1 MALVSIKFSF
11 NEDVR
16 RIKVSKQIAY
26 PEMLSL
32 LQSLFKLPESDWAGL
47 RLKYMDN
54 EGDFCTVSSE
64 LELREA
70 FHAKKDDVLKLELSF
85 PKKAEFV
92 QSPFVN
98 AIRRRIQQDL
108 LSHQQQQQ
116 QTQPQQQTEARRC
129 AWPERVNRRTTIFG
143 LTEEGI
149 ALMDA
154 HKYNEAKEIFA
165 NQAEMF
171 RCPWKKSVPF
181 YNIACCEALLGNT
194 DSALAYLSKAI
205 NCGYKNVQHM
215 DQDKDLDSLRGLDA
229 FEVMMGEIR
238 NPPQIEKKKDCRW
251 KGRFQ
256 NMNCHQQ
263 QPNVETKPDNVITS
277 PSVVVI
283 TSPLVEV
290 KEDKVE
296 TCPVFSTVTGEIV
309 GEIKS
314 TTPVAEP
321 VVVLEQKTE
330 AQPVVA
336 EPVEFEAELNSLF
349 QMGFTNERKNK
360 KVLRKTNGNLSA
372 AVVLL
377 LR

>member
-1 MALVSIKFSF
+1 
-11 NEDVR
+11 
-16 RIKVSKQIAY
+16 
-26 PEMLSL
+26 L
-32 LQSLFKLPESDWAGL
+32 L
-47 RLKYMDN
+47 
-54 EGDFCTVSSE
+54 
-64 LELREA
+64 
-70 FHAKKDDVLKLELSF
+70 
-85 PKKAEFV
+85 
-92 QSPFVN
+92 
-98 AIRRRIQQDL
+98 
-108 LSHQQQQQ
+108 HQQQQQ
-116 QTQPQQQTEARRC
+116 PQQQQSDPLVNLLLNTIKGRFQQGFQQPQPQHQPQPQPQQQSQRQPEPRRC
-129 AWPERVNRRTTIFG
+129 GFPERVNRRAALFN

-154 HKYNEAKEIFA
+154 HKYNEAKEVFV

-205 NCGYKNVQHM
+205 NCGYKNIQHM

-238 NPPQIEKKKDCRW
+238 EAPQFERKKECRW

-263 QPNVETKPDNVITS
+263 RDVETKTENVITS
-277 PSVVVI
+277 PSV
-283 TSPLVEV
+283 EV
-290 KEDKVE
+290 KEEKVE
-296 TCPVFSTVTGEIV
+296 ILPVFSTVTGEVV

-314 TTPVAEP
+314 TPTAEP

-330 AQPVVA
+330 AA
-336 EPVEFEAELNSLF
+336 IEPVFTPEQKTEAVIEPVFTPEQKTEVASVPVEYEAELNSLF
-349 QMGFTNERKNK
+349 QMGFTNEHENK
-360 KVLRKTNGNLSA
+360 MILRRTNGNLSA